1 MSSSAHDPI
10 TIKVKQFSITS
21 GRLLTLCRDRKFSTE
36 TEPNSFFEEL
46 SITCERGIKALVSL
60 GINVLHV
67 SGIDPSQD
75 HKKCMDKFMEK
86 GIYLLI
92 DITTTSTDI
101 YSGSPTW
108 TNEKFSAYM
117 GMVDA
122 FASYTNTLRFYLVD
136 DSLSDSTTYIAP
148 LCKAAVRNVKD
159 YMACGNSAIDF
170 WVLADYSWCDN
181 STFTSSNCSRLTES
195 FSDYPLPIFIT
206 DYACDPAIE
215 NNSNIAG
222 RIFDE
227 VVTIYG
233 PKMSDIWSGGIVY
246 EWATFGD
253 SDFSD
258 YVLVNVTDDT
268 IQLNQNHKS
277 LSTQLAAINPFM
289 TQMSAYTP
297 TITTAPS
304 CPDRNATWAASTI
317 LPQQQMT

>member
-1 MSSSAHDPI
+1 
-10 TIKVKQFSITS
+10 
-21 GRLLTLCRDRKFSTE
+21 
-36 TEPNSFFEEL
+36 
-46 SITCERGIKALVSL
+46 
-60 GINVLHV
+60 
-67 SGIDPSQD
+67 
-75 HKKCMDKFMEK
+75 MDKFMEK

-148 LCKAAVRNVKD
+148 LCKAAVRNVKGYIKARGYRSIPIGGYVLTDSGSAHETYRLIAD

-258 YVLVNVTDDT
+258 YGKE
-268 IQLNQNHKS
+268 IS
-277 LSTQLAAINPFM
+277 LERYAGFLTGF
-289 TQMSAYTP
+289 
-297 TITTAPS
+297 
-304 CPDRNATWAASTI
+304 
-317 LPQQQMT
+317 QQF

>member
-1 MSSSAHDPI
+1 MD
-10 TIKVKQFSITS
+10 
-21 GRLLTLCRDRKFSTE
+21 LLANRE
-36 TEPNSFFEEL
+36 A
-46 SITCERGIKALVSL
+46 CERDIKALASL

-117 GMVDA
+117 DMVDA

-148 LCKAAVRNVKD
+148 LCKAAVRNVKGYIKARGYRSISIGGYVLTDSGSAYDTYRLIAD
-159 YMACGNSAIDF
+159 YMACGNSTIDF

-206 DYACDPAIE
+206 DYACDPAIK

-227 VVTIYG
+227 VATTYG

-258 YVLVNVTDDT
+258 YGKE
-268 IQLNQNHKS
+268 IS
-277 LSTQLAAINPFM
+277 LGRYAGFLTGF
-289 TQMSAYTP
+289 
-297 TITTAPS
+297 
-304 CPDRNATWAASTI
+304 
-317 LPQQQMT
+317 QQF